1 MSTKNVIAA
10 NRVHPSKT
18 MKQLVL
24 DHLKAGNDV
33 SGIEAAALWRCRDL
47 PKRISELRQDGHR
60 IVREMRMDSTGQRYA
75 RYRWVS
81 PAATQAQQF
90 QGITANG

>member
-1 MSTKNVIAA
+1 VSTKRQIVGQ
-10 NRVHPSKT
+10 RVHPSKT
-18 MKQLVL
+18 MKQLIL
-24 DHLKAGNDV
+24 AHLMAGNDI

-81 PAATQAQQF
+81 PAVAQAQQF
-90 QGITANG
+90 QGIPAHG